1 MTISFGLLS
10 QKNTQKERIE
20 KMKEETKIAM
30 NHLESMVESAAEPR
44 LFFEDKEQIGRV
56 TDQVISI
63 FESEKMTY
71 ADTYATL
78 RFIAQTLKYKQEQ
91 VNL

>member
-1 MTISFGLLS
+1 
-10 QKNTQKERIE
+10 
-20 KMKEETKIAM
+20 MKEETKAVL
-30 NHLESMVESAAEPR
+30 NTLEIVVEAEGKPR
-44 LFFEDKEQIGRV
+44 IFFQDKEQIGRV

>member
-1 MTISFGLLS
+1 
-10 QKNTQKERIE
+10 
-20 KMKEETKIAM
+20 MKEETKQVLS
-30 NHLESMVESAAEPR
+30 NLESMVESATEPR
-44 LFFEDKEQIGRV
+44 IFLGDRKQIGKV

>member
-1 MTISFGLLS
+1 
-10 QKNTQKERIE
+10 
-20 KMKEETKIAM
+20 MKEETKVVLNI
-30 NHLESMVESAAEPR
+30 LEFVAEAAGEPR
-44 LFFEDKEQIGRV
+44 IFFEDKDQIGRV

-91 VNL
+91 VHL

>member
-1 MTISFGLLS
+1 
-10 QKNTQKERIE
+10 
-20 KMKEETKIAM
+20 MKEETKVVL
-30 NHLESMVESAAEPR
+30 NNLEFVAEAATEPR
-44 LFFEDKEQIGRV
+44 IFMEDKDQIGRV

-91 VNL
+91 VHL

>member
-1 MTISFGLLS
+1 M
-10 QKNTQKERIE
+10 R
-20 KMKEETKIAM
+20 EETKQALV
-30 NHLESMVESAAEPR
+30 HLENMVESTTEPR
-44 LFFEDKEQIGRV
+44 IFMGDKEQLGRV
-56 TDQVISI
+56 TDQVIFI

>member
-1 MTISFGLLS
+1 M
-10 QKNTQKERIE
+10 R
-20 KMKEETKIAM
+20 EETKQVLTD
-30 NHLESMVESAAEPR
+30 LENIIEPAAEPR
-44 LFFEDKEQIGRV
+44 IFFEDKEQIGRV

-71 ADTYATL
+71 TDSCATL
-78 RFIAQTLKYKQEQ
+78 RFIAQTLKYKYEL

>member
-1 MTISFGLLS
+1 
-10 QKNTQKERIE
+10 
-20 KMKEETKIAM
+20 MKEETKQILA
-30 NHLESMVESAAEPR
+30 HLENMVESATEPKIF
-44 LFFEDKEQIGRV
+44 LGDKEQLGRV

-78 RFIAQTLKYKQEQ
+78 RFIAQTLKFKQEQ

>member
-1 MTISFGLLS
+1 MRRR
-10 QKNTQKERIE
+10 N
-20 KMKEETKIAM
+20 EECA
-30 NHLESMVESAAEPR
+30 NHLENMVEPATEPR
-44 LFFEDKEQIGRV
+44 IFMEDKEQIGRV

>member
-1 MTISFGLLS
+1 ML
-10 QKNTQKERIE
+10 N
-20 KMKEETKIAM
+20 
-30 NHLESMVESAAEPR
+30 NLEFVAEAAGEPR
-44 LFFEDKEQIGRV
+44 IFFEDKDQIGRV

-91 VNL
+91 VHL

>member
-1 MTISFGLLS
+1 
-10 QKNTQKERIE
+10 
-20 KMKEETKIAM
+20 MKEETKVVL
-30 NHLESMVESAAEPR
+30 NNLEFVAEAAGEPR
-44 LFFEDKEQIGRV
+44 IFFEDKDKIGRV

-71 ADTYATL
+71 ADTYVTL

-91 VNL
+91 VHL

>member
-1 MTISFGLLS
+1 M
-10 QKNTQKERIE
+10 R
-20 KMKEETKIAM
+20 EETKIVL
-30 NHLESMVESAAEPR
+30 NLLENIVEPATEPR
-44 LFFEDKEQIGRV
+44 IFMGDKEQLGRV

-63 FESEKMTY
+63 FETEKMTY

>member
-1 MTISFGLLS
+1 
-10 QKNTQKERIE
+10 
-20 KMKEETKIAM
+20 MKEETKQVL
-30 NHLESMVESAAEPR
+30 NLLENIVEPATEPR
-44 LFFEDKEQIGRV
+44 IFMGDKEQLGRV

-63 FESEKMTY
+63 FETEKMTY

-78 RFIAQTLKYKQEQ
+78 RFIAKTLKYKQEQ

>member
-1 MTISFGLLS
+1 
-10 QKNTQKERIE
+10 
-20 KMKEETKIAM
+20 MKEETKVVL
-30 NHLESMVESAAEPR
+30 NTLEIVVESAGEPR
-44 LFFEDKEQIGRV
+44 IFFQDKEQIGRV

-71 ADTYATL
+71 ADTYAML

>member
-1 MTISFGLLS
+1 
-10 QKNTQKERIE
+10 
-20 KMKEETKIAM
+20 MKEETKIAM
-30 NHLESMVESAAEPR
+30 NHLESMVESATEPR
-44 LFFEDKEQIGRV
+44 IFFQDKEQIGRV

>member
-1 MTISFGLLS
+1 M
-10 QKNTQKERIE
+10 R
-20 KMKEETKIAM
+20 EETKKVLAL
-30 NHLESMVESAAEPR
+30 LENIVELAAEPR
-44 LFFEDKEQIGRV
+44 IFFEDKEQIGRV

-63 FESEKMTY
+63 FESEKITY
-71 ADTYATL
+71 AATYATL

>member
-1 MTISFGLLS
+1 MHKKKGLK
-10 QKNTQKERIE
+10 Q
-20 KMKEETKIAM
+20 MKEETKIVL
-30 NHLESMVESAAEPR
+30 NLLENIVESAAEPR
-44 LFFEDKEQIGRV
+44 MFLGDKEQLGRV

-63 FESEKMTY
+63 FESEKMTF

-78 RFIAQTLKYKQEQ
+78 IFIAQTLKYKQEQ

>member
-1 MTISFGLLS
+1 
-10 QKNTQKERIE
+10 
-20 KMKEETKIAM
+20 MKEETKVVLNTLDIV
-30 NHLESMVESAAEPR
+30 VEAAGEPR
-44 LFFEDKEQIGRV
+44 IFFEDKDQIGRV

-91 VNL
+91 VHL

>member
-1 MTISFGLLS
+1 
-10 QKNTQKERIE
+10 
-20 KMKEETKIAM
+20 MKEETKIVL
-30 NHLESMVESAAEPR
+30 NLLENIVEPAAEPR
-44 LFFEDKEQIGRV
+44 IFFEDKEQFGRV

>member
-1 MTISFGLLS
+1 
-10 QKNTQKERIE
+10 
-20 KMKEETKIAM
+20 MKEDTKQVLV
-30 NHLESMVESAAEPR
+30 HLENMVESATEPR
-44 LFFEDKEQIGRV
+44 IFMGDREQIDRG

-63 FESEKMTY
+63 FESEKITY
-71 ADTYATL
+71 AATYATL